1 MLPLDRT
8 EPQRPSFQL
17 GTRLEGEPLPLSDL
31 RDRAD
36 GMRVHVRGRVQ
47 AAAVLEGVLS
57 GTRGVFRCL
66 IFERRGRWVHQA
78 AVDFDLIDEQGERI
92 HVETAGGRL
101 LAPTWEAMPYPPA
114 VWTGSR
120 ISPSLADVVRTLQ
133 LDRCAEV
140 PAAEFVLREG
150 ALVDVVGAKSRVVD
164 PSGDPSVYR
173 EPPMRAAIR
182 SSSSCPLVVATR

>member
-1 MLPLDRT
+1 VLPLDRT
-8 EPQRPSFQL
+8 EPQRLSFQL
-17 GTRLEGEPLPLSDL
+17 GKRIADEPLPLSEL

-36 GMRVHVRGRVQ
+36 GTRVHVRGRVQ

-57 GTRGVFRCL
+57 GTRGVFRRL

-78 AVDFDLIDEQGERI
+78 AVDFDLVDEQGECI
-92 HVETAGGRL
+92 HVETAGGGL

-120 ISPSLADVVRTLQ
+120 ISPSLADVVRKLQ
-133 LDRCAEV
+133 FDRCAEV
-140 PAAEFVLREG
+140 PAVEFVLRDG
-150 ALVDVVGAKSRVVD
+150 DLVDVVGAKSRVVD
-164 PSGDPSVYR
+164 PSGDPFRYR

-182 SSSSCPLVVATR
+182 STSSCPLIVATR